1 MLYRRHLIAAGLIV
15 AASGW
20 PLRPAG
26 AQAVDR
32 ANAFVKQMG
41 DRLTSVVNGPGSL
54 GEKRRALAQ
63 ILDGAVDVD
72 GVAKFC
78 LGRFWRSASPDQQTR
93 YLAAFHEVLTS
104 NISSRLGEYKGV
116 RLTVVRGRPQEQD
129 AIVTTTV
136 ERPNSPPTAVDWVI
150 GQPAANPK
158 IVDVVAEGT
167 SLRLTQRQD
176 YAAFLSRNNND
187 IGALIT
193 AMQQQA
199 VKNG

>member
-1 MLYRRHLIAAGLIV
+1 MLYRRHCIAAGLIL
-15 AASGW
+15 AAGW
-20 PLRPAG
+20 PLRPAR
-26 AQAVDR
+26 AQVVER
-32 ANAFVKQMG
+32 ASAFVKQMG
-41 DRLTSVVNGPGSL
+41 DRLTAVVNGPGGL
-54 GEKRRALAQ
+54 AEKRRALAQ

-78 LGRFWRSASPDQQTR
+78 LGRFWRTASAEQQAR
-93 YLAAFHEVLTS
+93 YLAAFRDVLTA

-129 AIVTTTV
+129 ALVTTTV
-136 ERPNSPPTAVDWVI
+136 ERPNSPPTAVDWLI

-158 IVDVVAEGT
+158 IIDVVAEGT

-187 IGALIT
+187 VGALIA

-199 VKNG
+199 ARGG

>member
-1 MLYRRHLIAAGLIV
+1 MLYRRHCIAAGLIL
-15 AASGW
+15 AAGW
-20 PLRPAG
+20 PLRPAR
-26 AQAVDR
+26 AQVVER
-32 ANAFVKQMG
+32 ASAFVKQMG
-41 DRLTSVVNGPGSL
+41 DRLTAVVNGPGGSP
-54 GEKRRALAQ
+54 EKRRALAQ

-78 LGRFWRSASPDQQTR
+78 LGRFWRTASAEQQAR
-93 YLAAFHEVLTS
+93 YLAAFRDVLTA

-129 AIVTTTV
+129 ALVTTTV
-136 ERPNSPPTAVDWVI
+136 ERPNSPPTAVDWLI

-158 IVDVVAEGT
+158 IIDVVAEGT

-187 IGALIT
+187 VGALIA

-199 VKNG
+199 AKSG

>member
-1 MLYRRHLIAAGLIV
+1 MLYRRHCIAAGLIL
-15 AASGW
+15 AAGW
-20 PLRPAG
+20 PLRPAR
-26 AQAVDR
+26 AQVVER
-32 ANAFVKQMG
+32 ASAFVKQMG
-41 DRLTSVVNGPGSL
+41 DRLTAVVNGPGGSP
-54 GEKRRALAQ
+54 EKRRALAQ

-78 LGRFWRSASPDQQTR
+78 LGRFWRTASAEQQAR
-93 YLAAFHEVLTS
+93 YLAAFRDVLTA

-129 AIVTTTV
+129 ALVTTTV
-136 ERPNSPPTAVDWVI
+136 ERPNSPPTAVDWLI

-158 IVDVVAEGT
+158 IIDVVAEGT

-187 IGALIT
+187 VGALIA

-199 VKNG
+199 ARSG

>member
-1 MLYRRHLIAAGLIV
+1 MLYRRHCIAAGLIL
-15 AASGW
+15 AAGW
-20 PLRPAG
+20 PLRPAR
-26 AQAVDR
+26 AQVVER
-32 ANAFVKQMG
+32 ASAFVKQMG
-41 DRLTSVVNGPGSL
+41 DRLTAVVNGPGGL
-54 GEKRRALAQ
+54 AEKRRALAQ

-78 LGRFWRSASPDQQTR
+78 LGRFWRTASAEQQAR
-93 YLAAFHEVLTS
+93 YLAAFRDVLTA

-129 AIVTTTV
+129 ALVTTTV
-136 ERPNSPPTAVDWVI
+136 ERPNSPPTAVDWLI

-158 IVDVVAEGT
+158 IIDVVAEGT

-187 IGALIT
+187 VGALIA

-199 VKNG
+199 ARSG

>member
-1 MLYRRHLIAAGLIV
+1 MLYRRHCIAAGLIL
-15 AASGW
+15 AAGW
-20 PLRPAG
+20 PLRPAR
-26 AQAVDR
+26 AQVVER
-32 ANAFVKQMG
+32 ASAFVKQMG
-41 DRLTSVVNGPGSL
+41 DRLTAVVNGPGGL
-54 GEKRRALAQ
+54 AEKRRALAQ

-78 LGRFWRSASPDQQTR
+78 LGRFWRTASAEQQAR
-93 YLAAFHEVLTS
+93 YLAAFRDVLTA

-129 AIVTTTV
+129 ALVTTTV
-136 ERPNSPPTAVDWVI
+136 ERPNSPPTAVDWLI

-158 IVDVVAEGT
+158 IIDVVAEGT

-176 YAAFLSRNNND
+176 YAAFLSRNNNEV
-187 IGALIT
+187 GALIA

-199 VKNG
+199 ARSG

>member
-1 MLYRRHLIAAGLIV
+1 MLYRRHCIAAGLIL
-15 AASGW
+15 AAGW
-20 PLRPAG
+20 PLRPAR
-26 AQAVDR
+26 AQVVER
-32 ANAFVKQMG
+32 ASAFVKQMG
-41 DRLTSVVNGPGSL
+41 DRLTAVVNGPGGL
-54 GEKRRALAQ
+54 AEKRRALAQ

-78 LGRFWRSASPDQQTR
+78 LGRFWRTASAEQQAR
-93 YLAAFHEVLTS
+93 YLAAFRDVLTA

-129 AIVTTTV
+129 ALVTTTV
-136 ERPNSPPTAVDWVI
+136 ERPNSPPTAVDWLI

-158 IVDVVAEGT
+158 IIDVVAEGT

-176 YAAFLSRNNND
+176 YAAFLSSNNND
-187 IGALIT
+187 VGALIA

-199 VKNG
+199 ARSG

>member
-1 MLYRRHLIAAGLIV
+1 MLYRRHCIAAGLIL
-15 AASGW
+15 AAGW
-20 PLRPAG
+20 PLRPAR
-26 AQAVDR
+26 AQVVER
-32 ANAFVKQMG
+32 ASAFVKQMG
-41 DRLTSVVNGPGSL
+41 DRLTAVVNGPGGL
-54 GEKRRALAQ
+54 PEKRRALAQ

-78 LGRFWRSASPDQQTR
+78 LGRFWRTASAEQQAR
-93 YLAAFHEVLTS
+93 YLAAFRDVLTV

-129 AIVTTTV
+129 ALVTTTV
-136 ERPNSPPTAVDWVI
+136 ERPNSPPTAVDWLI

-158 IVDVVAEGT
+158 IIDVVAEGT

-176 YAAFLSRNNND
+176 YASFLSRNNND
-187 IGALIT
+187 VGALIA

-199 VKNG
+199 GRSG

>member
-1 MLYRRHLIAAGLIV
+1 MLYRRHCIAAGLIL
-15 AASGW
+15 AAGW
-20 PLRPAG
+20 PLRPAR
-26 AQAVDR
+26 AQVVER
-32 ANAFVKQMG
+32 ASAFVKQMG
-41 DRLTSVVNGPGSL
+41 DRLTAVVNGPGGL
-54 GEKRRALAQ
+54 AEKRRALAQ

-78 LGRFWRSASPDQQTR
+78 LGRFWRTASAEQQAR
-93 YLAAFHEVLTS
+93 YLAAFRDVLTA

-129 AIVTTTV
+129 ALVTTTV
-136 ERPNSPPTAVDWVI
+136 ERPNSPPTAVDWLI

-158 IVDVVAEGT
+158 IIDVVAEGT

-187 IGALIT
+187 VGALI
-193 AMQQQA
+193 AAIQQQA
-199 VKNG
+199 ARSG